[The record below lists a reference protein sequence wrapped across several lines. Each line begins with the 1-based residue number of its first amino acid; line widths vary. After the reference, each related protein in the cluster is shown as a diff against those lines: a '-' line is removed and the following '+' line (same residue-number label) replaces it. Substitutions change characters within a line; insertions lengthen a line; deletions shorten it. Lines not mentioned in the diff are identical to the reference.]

1 MSDASSSVPPADR
14 YGRRPRRPV
23 PPAPGPGDDELEP
36 EDGGRGRSR
45 LSRRALVA
53 VWAAIALAAAAA
65 GYLAWSQYAA
75 NPVTADVVSFRV
87 LDAER
92 VEVDLQVSMPPGTT
106 AVCTVEALS
115 ESYAQVG
122 TLEVPVGPS
131 ESRTSRYGVTVRTSQ
146 LATTGVVEGC
156 EPG

>member
-1 MSDASSSVPPADR
+1 MSDPTSSVPPADR
-14 YGRRPRRPV
+14 YGRRPRHPA
-23 PPAPGPGDDELEP
+23 PSAPAPGDEELEP
-36 EDGGRGRSR
+36 EDGGRGRTR

-53 VWAAIALAAAAA
+53 VWAAIAACVAAA
-65 GYLAWSQYAA
+65 GFLAWSQHRA
-75 NPVTADVVSFRV
+75 NPVTVDVVSYRV
-87 LDAER
+87 LDAES
-92 VEVDLQVSMPPGTT
+92 VEVELQVSMPPGTT

-122 TLEVPVGPS
+122 ALQVPVGPS
-131 ESRTSRYGVTVRTSQ
+131 DRQTTRYAVTVRTSQ

>member
-1 MSDASSSVPPADR
+1 MSDPSSSVPPADR
-14 YGRRPRRPV
+14 YGRRPRRPAPSV
-23 PPAPGPGDDELEP
+23 PTPADDELEP
-36 EDGGRGRSR
+36 EDGGRGRTP
-45 LSRRALVA
+45 LPRRALVA
-53 VWAAIALAAAAA
+53 IWAAIALAVAAA
-65 GYLAWSQYAA
+65 GYLAWSQHAA
-75 NPVTADVVSFRV
+75 NPVTADVVGFHV
-87 LDAER
+87 LDAESIE
-92 VEVDLQVSMPPGTT
+92 VELQVSMPPGST

-131 ESRTSRYGVTVRTSQ
+131 DRLTSRYEVTVRTSQ

>member
-1 MSDASSSVPPADR
+1 MSDPSSSVPPADR
-14 YGRRPRRPV
+14 YGRRPR
-23 PPAPGPGDDELEP
+23 PAPSVPADDELEP
-36 EDGGRGRSR
+36 EDGGRGRTR
-45 LSRRALVA
+45 LPRRALVA
-53 VWAAIALAAAAA
+53 IWAAIALAVAAV

-92 VEVDLQVSMPPGTT
+92 VQVDLQVSMPPGST

-131 ESRTSRYGVTVRTSQ
+131 DGQTSRYGVTVRTSQ

-156 EPG
+156 RPG